1 MKTATIVSLLLS
13 FAVWAPAAKG
23 QEGPL
28 ATDPPKGMT
37 AEQVIQKFTAREKE
51 FKNARKSCTYRQS
64 VRFQT
69 MDGTQ
74 STSEYRQVADVK
86 IDGNGN
92 KVKSIVL
99 SPQASM
105 TLSPE
110 DEMDIESRLHWT
122 LSTDELPEYKVTY
135 KGQQQEDDLHTYV
148 FDVEPKEI
156 KEKQRYFQGTI
167 WVDDHDFQIVK
178 MAGKSAPDILP
189 KKKKQQ
195 PNLFPKFTTWREQVD
210 GKYWF
215 PAYTL
220 ADDTLHFQLNDVHI
234 REIVKYTD
242 YKRFGTQTTITYEG
256 KEVEKGTQ
264 QQGKPEQKPQ

>member
-1 MKTATIVSLLLS
+1 MEPVFSGCAISSSLDGGNSSMKNAYIAVLVLVAFVHCLS
-13 FAVWAPAAKG
+13 A

-28 ATDPPKGMT
+28 VTDPPKGST
-37 AEQVIQKFTAREKE
+37 PEQVIEKFTAKEKD
-51 FKNARKSCTYRQS
+51 FKNARKTCTYRQA

-86 IDGNGN
+86 IDSNGN

-135 KGQQQEDDLHTYV
+135 KGQQQEDDLHAYV

-167 WVDDHDFQIVK
+167 WIDDHDFQIVK
-178 MAGKSAPDILP
+178 MTGKAVPDIVP

-195 PNLFPKFTTWREQVD
+195 PNLFPKFTTWRELIN
-210 GKYWF
+210 GRYWF
-215 PAYTL
+215 PTYSLT
-220 ADDTLHFQLNDVHI
+220 DDTLHFPTADVHLVGT
-234 REIVKYTD
+234 VKATNI
-242 YKRFGTQTTITYEG
+242 KCAGW
-256 KEVEKGTQ
+256 
-264 QQGKPEQKPQ
+264 

>member
-1 MKTATIVSLLLS
+1 MTKIRKLVLVLAFLLGVNALY
-13 FAVWAPAAKG
+13 A

-28 ATDPPKGMT
+28 VTDPPKGMT
-37 AEQVIQKFTAREKE
+37 PEQAIQKFASKEKQ
-51 FKNARKSCTYRQS
+51 FKEARKKCTYQQS
-64 VRFQT
+64 VNFQT
-69 MDGTQ
+69 REGTQ

-86 IDGNGN
+86 IDASGN

-99 SPQASM
+99 SPQPSL

-135 KGQQQEDDLHTYV
+135 QGQQQEDDLRTYV
-148 FDVEPKEI
+148 FEVAPKEI

-178 MAGKSAPDILP
+178 MTGKSVPDIMP
-189 KKKKQQ
+189 RKKKQQ
-195 PNLFPKFTTWREQVD
+195 PNLFPKFSTWRELID

-215 PAYTL
+215 PTYSL
-220 ADDTLHFQLNDVHI
+220 MDDVLHFPTGDVHLVGSVRASNI
-234 REIVKYTD
+234 KCNW
-242 YKRFGTQTTITYEG
+242 
-256 KEVEKGTQ
+256 
-264 QQGKPEQKPQ
+264 

>member
-1 MKTATIVSLLLS
+1 MKNLCIAVLLIVVSVPYL
-13 FAVWAPAAKG
+13 WA

-28 ATDPPKGMT
+28 VTDPPKGMT
-37 AEQVIQKFTAREKE
+37 PEQVIQKFTAKEKE

-69 MDGTQ
+69 LDGTQ

-86 IDGNGN
+86 IDSNGN

-105 TLSPE
+105 PLSPE

-122 LSTDELPEYKVTY
+122 LSTDELPQYKVTY

-148 FDVEPKEI
+148 FYVEPKEI

-167 WVDDHDFQIVK
+167 WVDDHNFQIVK
-178 MAGKSAPDILP
+178 MAGKSVPDILP

-195 PNLFPKFTTWREQVD
+195 PNLFPQFTTWRELID

-215 PAYTL
+215 PTYSLT
-220 ADDTLHFQLNDVHI
+220 DDTLHFPTVDVHLVGT
-234 REIVKYTD
+234 VKAENVQCA
-242 YKRFGTQTTITYEG
+242 GW
-256 KEVEKGTQ
+256 
-264 QQGKPEQKPQ
+264 

>member
-1 MKTATIVSLLLS
+1 MKNAYIAVLVLVAFVHCLS
-13 FAVWAPAAKG
+13 A

-28 ATDPPKGMT
+28 VADPPKGST
-37 AEQVIQKFTAREKE
+37 PEQVIEKFTAKEKD
-51 FKNARKSCTYRQS
+51 FKNARKTCTYRQA

-86 IDGNGN
+86 IDSNGN

-135 KGQQQEDDLHTYV
+135 KGQQQEDDLHAYV

-156 KEKQRYFQGTI
+156 K
-167 WVDDHDFQIVK
+167 
-178 MAGKSAPDILP
+178 
-189 KKKKQQ
+189 
-195 PNLFPKFTTWREQVD
+195 
-210 GKYWF
+210 
-215 PAYTL
+215 
-220 ADDTLHFQLNDVHI
+220 
-234 REIVKYTD
+234 
-242 YKRFGTQTTITYEG
+242 
-256 KEVEKGTQ
+256 
-264 QQGKPEQKPQ
+264 

>member
-1 MKTATIVSLLLS
+1 MELAFSGWTISSSLDGGNSSMKNAYTAVLVLVAFVRCLG
-13 FAVWAPAAKG
+13 A

-28 ATDPPKGMT
+28 VTAPPKGMT
-37 AEQVIQKFTAREKE
+37 PEQVIQKFTAKEKE
-51 FKNARKSCTYRQS
+51 FKNARKTCTYRQS

-86 IDGNGN
+86 IDSSGN

-122 LSTDELPEYKVTY
+122 LSSDEVPEYKVTY

-167 WVDDHDFQIVK
+167 WVDGQDFQIVK
-178 MAGKSAPDILP
+178 VTGKSVPDILS

-195 PNLFPKFTTWREQVD
+195 PNLFPRFTTWRELIN

-215 PAYTL
+215 PTYSLT
-220 ADDTLHFQLNDVHI
+220 DDTLHFPTADVHLVGT
-234 REIVKYTD
+234 VKATNI
-242 YKRFGTQTTITYEG
+242 KCTGW
-256 KEVEKGTQ
+256 
-264 QQGKPEQKPQ
+264 

>member
-1 MKTATIVSLLLS
+1 MELVFSGCTISSSLDGGNSSMKNAYIAVLVLVAFVHCLS
-13 FAVWAPAAKG
+13 A

-28 ATDPPKGMT
+28 VTDPPKGMT
-37 AEQVIQKFTAREKE
+37 PEQVIQKFTAKEKE
-51 FKNARKSCTYRQS
+51 FKNARKACTYRQS

-86 IDGNGN
+86 IDSNGN
-92 KVKSIVL
+92 KGKSIVL

-122 LSTDELPEYKVTY
+122 LSSDEVPEYKVTY

-178 MAGKSAPDILP
+178 MTGKSVPDILP

-195 PNLFPKFTTWREQVD
+195 PNLFPKFTTWRELIN

-215 PAYTL
+215 PTYSLT
-220 ADDTLHFQLNDVHI
+220 DDTLHFPTADVHLVGT
-234 REIVKYTD
+234 VKATNI
-242 YKRFGTQTTITYEG
+242 KCAGW
-256 KEVEKGTQ
+256 
-264 QQGKPEQKPQ
+264 

>member
-1 MKTATIVSLLLS
+1 MRTASTVCIAIIVCVLPVLS
-13 FAVWAPAAKG
+13 

-28 ATDPPKGMT
+28 LSDPPKGMSP
-37 AEQVIQKFTAREKE
+37 EQVIQKFTVREKE
-51 FKNARKSCTYRQS
+51 FKIARRNCTYQQS

-69 MDGTQ
+69 MDGNQ
-74 STSEYRQVADVK
+74 STSEYRQVADVR
-86 IDGNGN
+86 IDANGN
-92 KVKSIVL
+92 KVKTIVL

-105 TLSPE
+105 QLSPE
-110 DEMDIESRLHWT
+110 DEADIESRLHFT

-156 KEKQRYFQGTI
+156 KEGKRYFKGTV

-178 MAGKSAPDILP
+178 MTGKSAPDILP

-195 PNLFPKFTTWREQVD
+195 PNLFPLFTTWRELID

-215 PAYTL
+215 PTYSLT
-220 ADDTLHFQLNDVHI
+220 DDVLHFPAADVHL
-234 REIVKYTD
+234 V
-242 YKRFGTQTTITYEG
+242 GTVRATKLHCGGAQATLP
-256 KEVEKGTQ
+256 EK
-264 QQGKPEQKPQ
+264 